1 MSKQK
6 IKLRVVIKNA
16 DQDGLY
22 WHAEF
27 KCGELYY
34 GFTHH
39 IGEVLRGSYHK
50 SGVNYFHILQNKMI
64 DKQSER
70 NKGVKL
76 ELIEKPLRVVGA
88 SDSFN
93 NIKWNYKI
101 KEDTR
106 TRKTLIFRRNS
117 TGFNPWFFTSSSVL
131 HISYLDSCLRST
143 VRRPG
148 GNDKQRITSHE
159 TTYAIRMTQYA
170 PPQFCFAKL
179 NSGGK
184 VMDIFRG
191 FSLY

>member
-76 ELIEKPLRVVGA
+76 ELIEKPLRVVEA

-117 TGFNPWFFTSSSVL
+117 TGFNP
-131 HISYLDSCLRST
+131 
-143 VRRPG
+143 
-148 GNDKQRITSHE
+148 
-159 TTYAIRMTQYA
+159 
-170 PPQFCFAKL
+170 
-179 NSGGK
+179 
-184 VMDIFRG
+184 
-191 FSLY
+191 